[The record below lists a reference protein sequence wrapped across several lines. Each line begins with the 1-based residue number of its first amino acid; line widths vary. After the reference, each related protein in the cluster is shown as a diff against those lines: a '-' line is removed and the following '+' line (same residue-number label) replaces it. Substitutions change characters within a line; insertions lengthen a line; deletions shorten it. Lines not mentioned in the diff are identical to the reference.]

1 MDEMKMDMEL
11 MKQKMA
17 DQEKEIEILNWRN
30 EGLLEKITEL
40 RNFAEDQKT
49 LAHQRAMLLLHEGN
63 RILELQKEKK
73 ALLGKRCLCQRNHV
87 E

>member
-40 RNFAEDQKT
+40 RNFSED
-49 LAHQRAMLLLHEGN
+49 
-63 RILELQKEKK
+63 
-73 ALLGKRCLCQRNHV
+73 
-87 E
+87 